1 MNRVHVGALELWGC
15 MVNQCRD
22 WELAFACTCS
32 DPQYLMI
39 WESKAGSPSVF
50 LLTNYSPE
58 RKFGLSLNMGLDY
71 RNKRENTEGPDYDR
85 Y

>member
-1 MNRVHVGALELWGC
+1 MGALGLYAC

-22 WELAFACTCS
+22 WELAFARTCS
-32 DPQYLMI
+32 NPQYLMI

-58 RKFGLSLNMGLDY
+58 GKFGLSLDMGLDY
-71 RNKRENTEGPDYDR
+71 RNKRENTESRDS
-85 Y
+85 